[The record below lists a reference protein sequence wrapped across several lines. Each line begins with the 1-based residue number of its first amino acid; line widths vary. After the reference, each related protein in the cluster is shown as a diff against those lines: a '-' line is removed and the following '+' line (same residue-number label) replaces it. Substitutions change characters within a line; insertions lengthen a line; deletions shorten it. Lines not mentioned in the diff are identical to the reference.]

1 MPTPRTRSGDD
12 THAIDAGRYRSAVDR
27 GLTGDKIPV
36 SDPAAAPVHTDAEAG
51 DDGTPR
57 AASAAATRA
66 QEIPTAPEQ
75 VRTDYTNP
83 GRSQMQIPERSM
95 AWLMGFGF
103 AVLMLLGLMAAV
115 VTLP

>member
-1 MPTPRTRSGDD
+1 MPTPGTPGGDNTRA
-12 THAIDAGRYRSAVDR
+12 TDAGRYRSAVDR
-27 GLTGDKIPV
+27 GRTGDKIPV
-36 SDPAAAPVHTDAEAG
+36 GDPAAAPVHTDAEAG

-57 AASAAATRA
+57 AASAAATQA
-66 QEIPTAPEQ
+66 QAIHGAPEQ
-75 VRTDYTNP
+75 VRMDYTNP

-103 AVLMLLGLMAAV
+103 AVMILLGLMAAV